1 MKIFDGMKR
10 TMTML
15 LLAAISANMSGQ
27 TVQDAL
33 RFGENRYYGT
43 ARTVSMGNAFTALG
57 GDLGSIGINPAGSA
71 VNNYS
76 QFTITPGISIVSTN
90 GEYNAMPT
98 SALKFDTKTH
108 NSKSRFTMPN
118 VGFTINCKTGRK
130 TGLKNVTFGIVAN
143 GTSNY
148 LDNMSAGGR
157 NTATSYAGSLA
168 AQVSNAGISASALN
182 GENAYNGTAAWN
194 YITGYQS
201 GIISTFNN
209 SDKDYI
215 GTTEKNYDDGTGS
228 TVVSLADAIDQV
240 YGRQARGSKYDFAF
254 NFGMNFS
261 DVIYA
266 GANVG
271 ITSISYDMNEYFKEY
286 AVDPSKFDLAFE
298 DASGNIST
306 TYFNSMRYRYA
317 YDMQSAGI
325 YAKFGI
331 IAVPTRWLRIGAAI
345 QTPTANYVT
354 EHWQHAGETY
364 FENSYFNASATS
376 PKGEYKYKMV
386 TPFIANVGAAVT
398 FGQRGLISADYEICD
413 YSTMKFKETETNDNS
428 AFSGVN
434 QDIKDLAASH
444 SLRLGAEFKIVPQFA
459 VRIGYN
465 WTTSGDANNKK
476 TPKSITKTCLKL
488 AGLGLPLT
496 SLTVLMNSK
505 ETANQAFSAGLGY
518 SSKGSFFCDLAVR
531 ATNYSKTFTYPYD
544 SYSYDAN
551 DNLVLSPEIRA
562 SRRLWDVLFTFG
574 WRF

>member
-1 MKIFDGMKR
+1 
-10 TMTML
+10 MTML

-33 RFGENRYYGT
+33 RFGDNRYYGT

-266 GANVG
+266 GANIG

-331 IAVPTRWLRIGAAI
+331 IAVPSRWVRIGAAI

-398 FGQRGLISADYEICD
+398 FGQLGLISADYEICD

-434 QDIKDLAASH
+434 QDIKDFSGASH
-444 SLRLGAEFKIVPQFA
+444 SLRLGAEYKVLPQFA
-459 VRIGYN
+459 VRVGYN
-465 WTTSGDANNKK
+465 LTTSGERYFDEANNKK
-476 TPKSITKTCLKL
+476 TPK
-488 AGLGLPLT
+488 
-496 SLTVLMNSK
+496 
-505 ETANQAFSAGLGY
+505 ANTNAYSAGLGY
-518 SSKGSFFCDLAVR
+518 SSKGSFFWDLAVR

-544 SYSYDAN
+544 SYSYDTN

-562 SRRLWDVLFTFG
+562 SRTLWDVLFTFG

>member
-33 RFGENRYYGT
+33 RFGDNRYYGT

-266 GANVG
+266 GANIG

-331 IAVPTRWLRIGAAI
+331 IAVPSRWVRIGAAI

-398 FGQRGLISADYEICD
+398 FGQLGLISADYEICD

-434 QDIKDLAASH
+434 QDIKDFSGASH
-444 SLRLGAEFKIVPQFA
+444 SLRLGAEYKVLPQFA
-459 VRIGYN
+459 VRVGYN
-465 WTTSGDANNKK
+465 LTTSGERYFDEANNKK
-476 TPKSITKTCLKL
+476 TPK
-488 AGLGLPLT
+488 
-496 SLTVLMNSK
+496 
-505 ETANQAFSAGLGY
+505 ANTNAYSAGLGY
-518 SSKGSFFCDLAVR
+518 SSKGSFFWDLAVR

-544 SYSYDAN
+544 SYSYDTN

-562 SRRLWDVLFTFG
+562 SRTLWDVLFTFG

>member
-98 SALKFDTKTH
+98 SALTFDTKTH

-398 FGQRGLISADYEICD
+398 FGQLGLISADYEICD

-434 QDIKDLAASH
+434 QDIKDFTGASH
-444 SLRLGAEFKIVPQFA
+444 SLRLGAEYKLLPQFA
-459 VRIGYN
+459 VRVGYN
-465 WTTSGDANNKK
+465 LTTSGERDFYYDTPNAKRDACLVLLGFPQYLKGIIHNADKVAY
-476 TPKSITKTCLKL
+476 SI
-488 AGLGLPLT
+488 
-496 SLTVLMNSK
+496 
-505 ETANQAFSAGLGY
+505 GLGY

-562 SRRLWDVLFTFG
+562 SRTLWDVLFTFG

>member
-1 MKIFDGMKR
+1 MKPNMKIFDSMKK

-15 LLAAISANMSGQ
+15 LLAAISANVSGQ

-43 ARTVSMGNAFTALG
+43 ARTLSMGNAFTALG

-90 GEYNAMPT
+90 GEYNAAPT
-98 SALKFDTKTH
+98 SGALTFDSKTH

-157 NTATSYAGSLA
+157 NTATTYAGSLA
-168 AQVSNAGISASALN
+168 AQVSNAGIASSALN

-209 SDKDYI
+209 SDKEYI

-261 DVIYA
+261 DIIYA
-266 GANVG
+266 GINIGV
-271 ITSISYDMNEYFKEY
+271 TSISYDMNEYFKEY

-298 DASGNIST
+298 DASGNVTT
-306 TYFNSMRYRYA
+306 TYFNSLRYRYA

-331 IAVPTRWLRIGAAI
+331 IAVPTSWLRIGAAI

-386 TPFIANVGAAVT
+386 TPFIANVGAAIT
-398 FGQRGLISADYEICD
+398 FGQHGLISADYEICD
-413 YSTMKFKETETNDNS
+413 YSTMKFKETDTNDNS

-434 QDIKDLAASH
+434 QDIKDFSGASH
-444 SLRLGAEFKIVPQFA
+444 SLRLGAEYKLLPQFA
-459 VRIGYN
+459 VRVGYN
-465 WTTSGDANNKK
+465 LTTSGERYFDDANNKK
-476 TPKSITKTCLKL
+476 TPK
-488 AGLGLPLT
+488 
-496 SLTVLMNSK
+496 
-505 ETANQAFSAGLGY
+505 ANTNAYSVGLGY
-518 SSKGSFFCDLAVR
+518 SSKGSFFCDLALR
-531 ATNYSKTFTYPYD
+531 ATNFSKTFTYPYD
-544 SYSYDAN
+544 SYSYDSN

-562 SRRLWDVLFTFG
+562 SRTLWDVLFTFG

>member
-1 MKIFDGMKR
+1 MTNKMKK
-10 TMTML
+10 TMTVL
-15 LLAAISANMSGQ
+15 LLAATSANMFGQ

-71 VNNYS
+71 VNNFS

-90 GEYNAMPT
+90 GEYNAMPVSGASPT
-98 SALKFDTKTH
+98 FNSSTH
-108 NSKSRFTMPN
+108 NSKARFTMPN

-143 GTSNY
+143 GTSNF

-157 NTATSYAGSLA
+157 NTSTTYAGSLA
-168 AQVSNAGISASALN
+168 AQVSNAGIASSALN
-182 GENAYNGTAAWN
+182 GDNAYNGAAAWN

-215 GTTEKNYDDGTGS
+215 GATEKNYDDGTGS
-228 TVVSLADAIDQV
+228 QIVSLADAIDQV
-240 YGRQARGSKYDFAF
+240 YGRQAHGSKYDFAF

-261 DVIYA
+261 DVVYA
-266 GANVG
+266 GLNIGV
-271 ITSISYDMNEYFKEY
+271 TSIGYEMNEYFKEF
-286 AVDPSKFDLAFE
+286 AVDPSKFDITFE
-298 DASGNIST
+298 DESGKTST
-306 TYFNSMRYRYA
+306 TYFNSLRYRYA

-331 IAVPTRWLRIGAAI
+331 ISVPTRWLRIGAAI

-364 FENSYFNASATS
+364 FENSSFNASATS

-386 TPFIANVGAAVT
+386 TPFIANVGAAIT
-398 FGQRGLISADYEICD
+398 FGSRGLISADYELCD

-434 QDIKDLAASH
+434 QDIKDFSGASH
-444 SLRLGAEFKIVPQFA
+444 SLRIGAEYKPLSLLAIRV
-459 VRIGYN
+459 GYN
-465 WTTSGDANNKK
+465 LTTSGERYYDDNNVKQTPSANTN
-476 TPKSITKTCLKL
+476 
-488 AGLGLPLT
+488 
-496 SLTVLMNSK
+496 
-505 ETANQAFSAGLGY
+505 AFSAGLGY

-531 ATNYSKTFTYPYD
+531 ATTFAKKYTYPYD
-544 SYSYDAN
+544 SYSYDSN
-551 DNLVLSPEIRA
+551 NNLVLSPELRSSRA
-562 SRRLWDVLFTFG
+562 LWDVLFTFG